1 MSNKIMVPLALSD
14 YKNNLF
20 KFAVEQARKTDAY
33 LILVHVIEEKD
44 VKAIRNIASYG
55 FHVNEEQLLESIRQ
69 DKEEKFARL
78 LKVTDYPHDKISNK
92 LLEGDPV
99 EELLQYAINEDVD
112 LIIMGIRGKSDL
124 LHTFTGSMANTVFR
138 RSPISILSYRDP
150 VSSARLRKRLLG

>member
-1 MSNKIMVPLALSD
+1 MVPLALSD

-20 KFAVEQARKTDAY
+20 KFAVEQAGKIDAE

-55 FHVNEEQLLESIRQ
+55 FHVNEEQLMESIRQ
-69 DKEEKFARL
+69 DKEKKFARL
-78 LKVTDYPHDKISNK
+78 LKVTDYPHEKIKNM

-99 EELLQYAINEDVD
+99 DELLQFAIREDVEM
-112 LIIMGIRGKSDL
+112 IIMGIRGKSDL
-124 LHTFTGSMANTVFR
+124 LHTFTGSVANTLFR

-150 VSSARLRKRLLG
+150 MSAERLRKRLA

>member
-1 MSNKIMVPLALSD
+1 MSHKIMVPLALSD

-20 KFAVEQARKTDAY
+20 KFAVEQARKTDAD

-78 LKVTDYPHDKISNK
+78 LNVTDYPHEKITSK

-99 EELLQYAINEDVD
+99 DELLQFAVNEGVEM
-112 LIIMGIRGKSDL
+112 IIMGIRGKSDL
-124 LHTFTGSMANTVFR
+124 LHTFTGSVANTLFR

-150 VSSARLRKRLLG
+150 ISAERLRKRLG